1 MDNNKQLTKQLIQ
14 TANIVRNK
22 YKSLRSETN
31 EEKIHLEKKFKP
43 ITKTLEKISYNTKVK
58 EEPPNLKVETETE
71 NSDEEEFYTGSSE
84 EEKDEKSTCFY
95 YLSLVRQ
102 KSKLLDNTYGI
113 YYDDGASSFKIG
125 SSTFNPIGNNFQIG
139 EKKYIGTSGL
149 FELLF
154 LKTPQNY
161 TSDDLSEYGKILK
174 ITNAYKRKFESD
186 GQTKGTSSYKYRTI
200 IKPLITH
207 TGASLMNLMKPNVD
221 YIYWNDPNEMVERL
235 RLLLSSQQAGN
246 NNHDN
251 EITSIVEELRE
262 SNIII

>member
-1 MDNNKQLTKQLIQ
+1 MENNKQLTKQLIQ

-22 YKSLRSETN
+22 YKSLRNEKN

-43 ITKTLEKISYNTKVK
+43 ITKTLEKISHNTKVK
-58 EEPPNLKVETETE
+58 EETETE
-71 NSDEEEFYTGSSE
+71 ISNEEEESYTDDSGEDEEK
-84 EEKDEKSTCFY
+84 EEKDDKSACFY
-95 YLSLVRQ
+95 YLTLARQ

-113 YYDDGASSFKIG
+113 YYDDVTSSFKIG
-125 SSTFNPIGNNFQIG
+125 SSTFNQIGNNFQINDQ
-139 EKKYIGTSGL
+139 KYIGSSGL

-161 TSDDLSEYGKILK
+161 TPDDLSEYGKILK
-174 ITNAYKRKFESD
+174 LTHAYKRNFESD
-186 GQTKGTSSYKYRTI
+186 GQTKGSSSYKYRKI
-200 IKPLITH
+200 IKPLIKH
-207 TGASLMNLMKPNVD
+207 TGGSLMNLIKPNVD